1 MTVNS
6 EDISVI
12 IILYNP
18 SEDDI
23 NNVRDI
29 SSRYSGVVC
38 DNSPASSL
46 NCDTINKMKYISN
59 GGNIG
64 IAAAQ
69 NKAIRAAEGYKY
81 LVILD
86 QDSRLAPDYPEQ
98 IACEY
103 VKAQEKFPR
112 LAIMG
117 PMLVNGRSEGEYKSD
132 IHKDKYLADSVIF
145 RENIIASGAC
155 VSKEVLA
162 DVGLNEEPL
171 FIDLV
176 DSEWC
181 WRANSKGYFCAITP
195 NVTITH
201 TIGRKLIKIWQFND
215 VVSAPFRYY
224 YQMRNYLWMVRRS
237 YVPKQWKIN
246 NGIKYIMRVFY
257 LPFCKNGLSSWCYM
271 WKGIFAGLFTTP
283 KKQKH

>member
-1 MTVNS
+1 MVCS

-18 SEDDI
+18 SKDDI
-23 NNVRDI
+23 ENVCDI
-29 SSRYSGVVC
+29 SSRYKGVVC
-38 DNSPASSL
+38 DNSPTPVLSCMSV
-46 NCDTINKMKYISN
+46 NKMKYISN

-69 NKAIRAAEGYKY
+69 NRAIRAAEGYKY

-86 QDSRLAPDYPEQ
+86 QDSRLSDDYPMR
-98 IACEY
+98 IANEY
-103 VKAQEKFPR
+103 EKACAEFPK

-117 PMLVNGRSEGEYKSD
+117 PMLINGRSEGEYKSD
-132 IHKDKYLADSVIF
+132 IHKDKYLSDSVIF

-155 VSKEVLA
+155 VSKHVLE
-162 DVGLNEEPL
+162 DVGLNEESL

-201 TIGRKLIKIWQFND
+201 TIGRKLIKIWKFND

-224 YQMRNYLWMVRRS
+224 YQMRNYLWMIRRP
-237 YVPKQWKIN
+237 YVPRQWKVN

-257 LPFCKNGLSSWCYM
+257 LPFCKNGFSSWRFM
-271 WKGIFAGLFTTP
+271 WKGVFAGVFTSP
-283 KKQKH
+283 KNKKQ